1 MLAND
6 NVKIAGLA
14 LFDAV
19 DRALGAT
26 ADEIPT
32 NVERAIYAR
41 RDLNAFTRGTFG
53 NCATRW
59 HAPTRTDMKVFRGTH
74 GALGGVPALP
84 SQGVPRTQF
93 ISEGFP
99 EATPTL
105 ITYDQDRLAAKAVWA
120 WVEPRLSSLGFFG
133 ASTGTRVNV

>member
-1 MLAND
+1 MRWKIGEGYTFVHLQRLVHPQAPVYLAGYSRGGAAVVAVAAMLARD

-41 RDLNAFTRGTFG
+41 RDPNALTRDSLG
-53 NCATRW
+53 NCA
-59 HAPTRTDMKVFRGTH
+59 
-74 GALGGVPALP
+74 
-84 SQGVPRTQF
+84 
-93 ISEGFP
+93 
-99 EATPTL
+99 
-105 ITYDQDRLAAKAVWA
+105 RLV
-120 WVEPRLSSLGFFG
+120 
-133 ASTGTRVNV
+133 GTRLLART